1 MRPPKHL
8 SSIARKLWRDTC
20 ASHTVI
26 DPNQFALLRAACESF
41 DRANEAREILAREGL
56 TVTDR
61 FGQQKAHPCA
71 AVERDAKASMIA
83 AFRALNF
90 APPPKE

>member
-20 ASHTVI
+20 AAHTVI

-56 TVTDR
+56 TIRDR
-61 FGQQKAHPCA
+61 FQQLKAHPA
-71 AVERDAKASMIA
+71 ASIERDARASMIQ
-83 AFRALNF
+83 AFRALGF
-90 APPPKE
+90 SPPPPE